1 MAYRISFT
9 RNTKVSTKKVL
20 DFEIQDAVR
29 SLKRGESARLESVE
43 LSKIIEIM
51 RWYTKGCYIFKIDDI
66 ECCYDRGRLLAKSFS
81 YQWSDAAS
89 IIHPQLPNTIYYEKK
104 EDKSNKIWYYLDYYR
119 YGNVSA
125 DLVITRKKRFARSL
139 RAPKKLFKHF
149 EL

>member
-29 SLKRGESARLESVE
+29 SLKRGESAHLEYVE

-51 RWYTKGCYIFKIDDI
+51 RWYTKGYVFKIDGI
-66 ECCYDRGRLLAKSFS
+66 G
-81 YQWSDAAS
+81 
-89 IIHPQLPNTIYYEKK
+89 
-104 EDKSNKIWYYLDYYR
+104 LDYYR
-119 YGNVSA
+119 YGDVSA

-139 RAPKKLFKHF
+139 KAPKKLFKHF
-149 EL
+149 ER